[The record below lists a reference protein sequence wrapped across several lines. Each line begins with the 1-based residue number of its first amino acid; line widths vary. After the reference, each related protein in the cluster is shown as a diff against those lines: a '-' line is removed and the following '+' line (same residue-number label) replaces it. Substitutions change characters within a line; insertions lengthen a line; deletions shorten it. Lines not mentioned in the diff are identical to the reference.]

1 MVINHVGAGIE
12 GSLNFESLWE
22 SCACFLQLLPGFKL
36 IIHYGRID
44 LDEDPAVID
53 HVARKASHCR
63 FFDSNFKP
71 LVIRSVETHF
81 FKVFIQDDGLPD
93 SLVHKN
99 DALFIEDY
107 LDTPE
112 SEGLLLEHVLVSIL
126 DGEQAMQ
133 IQVVIQP
140 LTKLLAVQVLLC
152 QNRLCQI
159 LIMLDMRVP
168 YLERWHVFGNVQSCL
183 LTLSHIKLEEGVGKN
198 D

>member
-12 GSLNFESLWE
+12 GSLNFEGLWE
-22 SCACFLQLLPGFKL
+22 SGPCFLQLLPCFKL
-36 IIHYGRID
+36 IVHYGRVD
-44 LDEDPAVID
+44 LDEDPAIID

-71 LVIRSVETHF
+71 LLIRCVETHF

-93 SLVHKN
+93 SLVHKD

-112 SEGLLLEHVLVSIL
+112 SQSLLLENILVSIL

-133 IQVVIQP
+133 ILVVIQP

-159 LIMLDMRVP
+159 LIMLDVRVP
-168 YLERWHVFGNVQSCL
+168 DLERWHVFGNVQSCL